1 MIPFMATVSVEKK
14 PRGGYH
20 FWVPLG
26 LLWLVLLPVVLLLL
40 PVFFVACMVVRVN
53 PFEAL
58 WVFWDIVTTLKG
70 TDIEIGECDRS
81 VSIRIF

>member
-14 PRGGYH
+14 PHGGYH

-26 LLWLVLLPVVLLLL
+26 LLWLLLLPIALLLL
-40 PVFFVACMVVRVN
+40 PVFFVGCLVFRVN
-53 PFEAL
+53 PFDAL
-58 WVFWDIVTTLKG
+58 WVCWDIATTLKG
-70 TDIEIGECDRS
+70 TDIEVGECNHS